1 MLIPINGIKLNPGR
15 RDAEPEDVEILA
27 KSIAELG
34 LLNPITIDQEN
45 TLIAGRHRLEAA
57 KLLGWTEIECTVT
70 DLQGLQAELAEI
82 DENFVRKNLS
92 IIDFGNLLL
101 RRKEIYETLH
111 PETKAGTAQAIGMNK
126 AVGNNVAEKFSAT
139 SKSFVDDTAEKL
151 GVTPRTVR
159 NQLQTAKNLTPS
171 AKEIIRGADTSIK
184 KKDAL
189 KLSRLEPEQQE
200 DAATQLVAGEI
211 SSVDEYK
218 PYSAG
223 SKIYATFEESVAD
236 LKNPDKDGTCTPDMF
251 LIALDGLIDNFHRD
265 FAWYGEPE
273 CAAIF
278 PQISEEQFEFVKKR
292 VATVTTALEGL
303 VAEMERSK
311 QYEA

>member
-1 MLIPINGIKLNPGR
+1 MRIPINEIKLNPGR
-15 RDAEPEDVEILA
+15 REAEPEDIKNLA
-27 KSIAELG
+27 DSIAELG
-34 LLNPITIDQEN
+34 LLNPITINQGH

-57 KLLGWTEIECTVT
+57 KLLGWAEIECTVT

-82 DENFVRKNLS
+82 DENFVRKNLP

-111 PETKAGTAQAIGMNK
+111 PETKATYEGGAYRGNQHSE
-126 AVGNNVAEKFSAT
+126 VGEKISPT
-139 SKSFVDDTAEKL
+139 SKGFVQDTAEKL
-151 GVTPRTVR
+151 GVSPRTVET
-159 NQLQTAKNLTPS
+159 QIQTAKNLTPA
-171 AKEIIRGADTSIK
+171 AKEIIRGSDAKVTK
-184 KKDAL
+184 TNAL

-211 SSVDEYK
+211 DSVDDYK
-218 PYSAG
+218 PYSVG
-223 SKIYATFEESVAD
+223 NKVYATFEESVAD

-278 PQISEEQFEFVKKR
+278 SQISEEQFEFVKKR
-292 VATVTTALEGL
+292 IATVTTALEGL

-311 QYEA
+311 QHEA

>member
-1 MLIPINGIKLNPGR
+1 MRVPINEIKLNPGR
-15 RDAEPEDVEILA
+15 REAEPEDMRSLA
-27 KSIAELG
+27 DSIAELG
-34 LLNPITIDQEN
+34 LLNPITIDLKH

-92 IIDFGNLLL
+92 IIDFGDLLL
-101 RRKEIYETLH
+101 RRKEIYEILH
-111 PETKAGTAQAIGMNK
+111 PETKQGMRN
-126 AVGNNVAEKFSAT
+126 GQT
-139 SKSFVDDTAEKL
+139 SKSENSSVLETRSFAKDTAEKL
-151 GVTPRTVR
+151 GVSPRMVEI
-159 NQLQTAKNLTPS
+159 QIQTAKSLTL
-171 AKEIIRGADTSIK
+171 ATKEIIRGSNTK
-184 KKDAL
+184 VTRTNAL

-211 SSVDEYK
+211 NSVDEYK
-218 PYSAG
+218 PYSVG
-223 SKIYATFEESVAD
+223 NKVYANFEESVAD
-236 LKNPDKDGTCTPDMF
+236 LKNPDKDGTCTSDMF

-273 CAAIF
+273 CVAIF

-292 VATVTTALEGL
+292 VTTVTSALEGL
-303 VAEMERSK
+303 VEEIERRL
-311 QYEA
+311 QNE

>member
-1 MLIPINGIKLNPGR
+1 MRVPINEIKLNPGR
-15 RDAEPEDVEILA
+15 REAEPEDIRSLA
-27 KSIAELG
+27 DSIAELG
-34 LLNPITIDQEN
+34 LLNPITIDLKH

-92 IIDFGNLLL
+92 IIDFGDLLL
-101 RRKEIYETLH
+101 RRKEIYEILH
-111 PETKAGTAQAIGMNK
+111 PETKQGMRN
-126 AVGNNVAEKFSAT
+126 GQT
-139 SKSFVDDTAEKL
+139 SKSENSSVLETRSFAKDTAEKL
-151 GVTPRTVR
+151 GVSPRMVEI
-159 NQLQTAKNLTPS
+159 QIQTAKSLTL
-171 AKEIIRGADTSIK
+171 ATKEIIRGSNTK
-184 KKDAL
+184 VTRTNAL

-211 SSVDEYK
+211 NSVDEYK
-218 PYSAG
+218 PYSVG
-223 SKIYATFEESVAD
+223 NKVYANFEESVAD

-273 CAAIF
+273 CVAIF

-292 VATVTTALEGL
+292 VTTVTSALEGL
-303 VAEMERSK
+303 VEEIERRL
-311 QYEA
+311 QNE

>member
-1 MLIPINGIKLNPGR
+1 MLVSINEIKVNPGR
-15 RDAEPEDVEILA
+15 REAEPEDIKNLA
-27 KSIAELG
+27 DSIAELG
-34 LLNPITIDQEN
+34 LLNPITVDQN
-45 TLIAGRHRLEAA
+45 HTLIAGRHRLEAA

-101 RRKEIYETLH
+101 RRKEIYEALH
-111 PETKAGTAQAIGMNK
+111 PVAKNGGDRKSEEIRAQK
-126 AVGNNVAEKFSAT
+126 LRSDSV
-139 SKSFVDDTAEKL
+139 KSFVQDTAEKL
-151 GVTPRTVR
+151 GVSPRTVEV
-159 NQLQTAKNLTPS
+159 QIQTAKNLSPTT
-171 AKEIIRGADTSIK
+171 KEIIRNADTSIT

-211 SSVDEYK
+211 DSVDEYK
-218 PYSAG
+218 PYSVG
-223 SKIYATFEESVAD
+223 NKVYATFEESVAD

-265 FAWYGEPE
+265 FAWYSDPE
-273 CAAIF
+273 CVAIF

-292 VATVTTALEGL
+292 VATVTSALESL

-311 QYEA
+311 QYES

>member
-1 MLIPINGIKLNPGR
+1 MRVPINEIKLNPGR
-15 RDAEPEDVEILA
+15 REAEPEDIRSLA
-27 KSIAELG
+27 DSIAELG
-34 LLNPITIDQEN
+34 LLNPITIDLKH

-92 IIDFGNLLL
+92 IIDFGDLLL
-101 RRKEIYETLH
+101 RRKEIYEILH
-111 PETKAGTAQAIGMNK
+111 PETKQGMRN
-126 AVGNNVAEKFSAT
+126 GQT
-139 SKSFVDDTAEKL
+139 SKSENSSVLETRSFAKDTAEKL
-151 GVTPRTVR
+151 GVSPRMVEI
-159 NQLQTAKNLTPS
+159 QIQTAKSLTL
-171 AKEIIRGADTSIK
+171 ATKEIIRGSNTK
-184 KKDAL
+184 VTRTNAL

-211 SSVDEYK
+211 NSVDEYK
-218 PYSAG
+218 PYSVG
-223 SKIYATFEESVAD
+223 NKVYANFEESVAD

-265 FAWYGEPE
+265 FAWYGDPE
-273 CAAIF
+273 CVAVF
-278 PQISEEQFEFVKKR
+278 PQISQEQFEFVKKR

>member
-1 MLIPINGIKLNPGR
+1 MLIPINNIKMNPGR
-15 RDAEPEDVEILA
+15 QTAEPEDVDNLA

-34 LLNPITIDQEN
+34 LLNPITIDQDN

-57 KLLGWTEIECTVT
+57 KLLGWAEIECTVT

-92 IIDFGNLLL
+92 VIDFGNLLL

-111 PETKAGTAQAIGMNK
+111 PETKAGKAQAIGLNK

-139 SKSFVDDTAEKL
+139 SRSFVDDTAEKL

-159 NQLQTAKNLTPS
+159 NQLQTAKNLTPET
-171 AKEIIRGADTSIK
+171 KEIIRSADTNIK

-200 DAATQLVAGEI
+200 DAATQLVTGEI
-211 SSVDEYK
+211 NSVDEYK
-218 PYSAG
+218 PYSVG
-223 SKIYATFEESVAD
+223 NKIYHTFEESVAD
-236 LKNPDKDGTCTPDMF
+236 LKNPDKDCSCTPDMF

-265 FAWYGEPE
+265 FAWYDEPE
-273 CAAIF
+273 CVAIF
-278 PQISEEQFEFVKKR
+278 PQISEKQFEFVKKR
-292 VATVTTALEGL
+292 VATVTSALEGL
-303 VAEMERSK
+303 VEKIEQSL
-311 QYEA
+311 QSES

>member
-1 MLIPINGIKLNPGR
+1 MLVSINEIKVNPGR
-15 RDAEPEDVEILA
+15 RDAEPEDIKSLA
-27 KSIAELG
+27 DSIAELG
-34 LLNPITIDQEN
+34 LLNPITIDQN
-45 TLIAGRHRLEAA
+45 HTLIAGRHRLEAA

-111 PETKAGTAQAIGMNK
+111 PETKHGGDRKSEEIKRTK
-126 AVGNNVAEKFSAT
+126 CPLDST
-139 SKSFVDDTAEKL
+139 KSFIDDTAEKL
-151 GVTPRTVR
+151 GVSPRTVR
-159 NQLQTAKNLTPS
+159 REVETAKNLTPS
-171 AKEIIRGADTSIK
+171 TKEIIRGADASIT

-211 SSVDEYK
+211 NSVDDYK
-218 PYSAG
+218 PYSVG
-223 SKIYATFEESVAD
+223 NKVYATFEESVAD

-265 FAWYGEPE
+265 FAWYSDPE
-273 CAAIF
+273 CVAVF
-278 PQISEEQFEFVKKR
+278 PQVSEEQFEFVKKR
-292 VATVTTALEGL
+292 VATVTSALEGL
-303 VAEMERSK
+303 VEKIERSL
-311 QYEA
+311 QYES